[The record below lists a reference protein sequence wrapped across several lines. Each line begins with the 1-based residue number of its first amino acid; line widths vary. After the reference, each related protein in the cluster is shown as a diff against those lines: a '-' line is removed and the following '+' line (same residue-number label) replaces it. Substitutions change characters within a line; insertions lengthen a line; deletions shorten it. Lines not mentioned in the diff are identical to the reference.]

1 MVKRTNHLKYQN
13 HNTANNVR
21 RQFLSSKGDKHH
33 IYHAADSIPQPNKDA
48 SMPQSV
54 SKATQATKIAP
65 VSEPE
70 SITKLDLTVQM
81 PAVVTNQ
88 VSTTTE
94 MVSVTATT
102 TISNPNSPKSI
113 PDVQVTATEIIKT
126 IVGCSLKKNPNE
138 IPLTGTI
145 KGLAGGLYF

>member
-1 MVKRTNHLKYQN
+1 MVKRTNHLKYRN

-33 IYHAADSIPQPNKDA
+33 IYHAVDSISEPNKDA

-65 VSEPE
+65 ASEPE

-81 PAVVTNQ
+81 PAVATNQ
-88 VSTTTE
+88 ESTTTE

-102 TISNPNSPKSI
+102 TLSSPNSPKSI
-113 PDVQVTATEIIKT
+113 PDVQITATEIIKT
-126 IVGCSLKKNPNE
+126 IIGCSLKKHPNE
-138 IPLTGTI
+138 IPLISTI
-145 KGLAGGLYF
+145 KGLVGGRYF